1 MKIRIQPAEVCI
13 PEDNP
18 FEHDLL
24 GRKDS
29 AEILTKVV
37 GSIDGPCVLAI
48 DAAWGAGKTTFIN
61 MWAQHLRGEGFP
73 VVKFNAWE
81 TDFANDPFVALS
93 TELTLA
99 LNQFVPPP
107 PTNKIDT
114 VRELAKKLS
123 LRLVPSVIRAAGA
136 AVSIVGPAVAE
147 MGVNALN
154 ALTDDGPSDDRLSD
168 YEKSK
173 EAVSEF
179 KTAIGDIAADLSK
192 TSDGLPLVIIIDE
205 LDRCRPSYAIELL
218 EVAKHLFMVDHIVF
232 ALAVNRSE
240 LAHSVKVLY
249 GNDFDAAGYLRRFF
263 DIDFRLPAPNRDQF
277 ITSLLTAT
285 EFGQHITQLQQM
297 SYSAR
302 DSADLLKG
310 FFNAEHF
317 TLRQIAQAIH
327 RLGLTFVL
335 LPGNIN
341 VSPLQVILALI
352 IMTSDTNI
360 YYRFIQGEASDAEVV
375 DFVFNLPGMSS
386 LRETSLGK
394 IFEAIIIL
402 SSLRQAIYT
411 NVREMDSPLLLRY
424 REFTNDS
431 IESPSRAHDVLRY
444 VEDLMSFG
452 INNHGFNVAV
462 QALGHLSTNLI
473 SR

>member
-81 TDFANDPFVALS
+81 TDFANDPFVALT
-93 TELTLA
+93 TELTHG
-99 LNQFVPPP
+99 LNQFGSESLACKG
-107 PTNKIDT
+107 NAL
-114 VRELAKKLS
+114 RESAKKFL
-123 LRLVPSVIRAAGA
+123 LQLVPSVIRAASTA
-136 AVSIVGPAVAE
+136 IPVVGSVAAE
-147 MGVNALN
+147 MGVHALD
-154 ALTDDGPSDDRLSD
+154 AFTADRLSD

-173 EAVSEF
+173 DAVSEF
-179 KTAIGDIAADLSK
+179 KTAIGDIATDLSK